1 MSTTS
6 LADTTAQAYPEVQVL
21 LRCAQTCYNPTSA
34 AQLPRL
40 LCPDFN
46 WAWLIRLALRHR
58 VLPLVYRGMQTI
70 DADLVPPPVWAELQ
84 HHFHANA
91 QRNLLLGGTLLRLL
105 RSLARHNIHALPY
118 KGPVLA
124 VAAYGNLALRQFGD
138 LDILVRQQD
147 VERAKDL
154 LLAQGYRWWE
164 QRPHTLLPR
173 QRKVYELISADG
185 QVLVELH
192 WAITSS
198 TFYFPL
204 DPARLWER
212 LETVVL
218 LETPVRTLTP
228 EHLLLILCIHG
239 AKHHWHRLAWICD
252 IAALLHVAAGMDWE
266 HLLEQA
272 DRLGCRRML
281 LLGVFLAQ
289 MLLGKSLSEP
299 VRHRLYADAAI
310 PRLAREVQEHLFTHT
325 NRPLAAVDRPLFYLR
340 LRERLRD
347 RLRCS
352 CYLVYHAITSR
363 LLSAF
368 SSAVPR
374 QNRRRGDQELGQE
387 GKEHG
392 QSGEK
397 RKIEGRLKT
406 SQKTS
411 PETQGENERGENNCP
426 PGMAERLLDGTK
438 GVTTGP
444 FLVRI
449 AVQQVD
455 RIVDEQPQ
463 SNAGDH
469 GSRCRQLDTAPAHQA
484 KNHHD
489 GKQVGNRCNNAKLP
503 GAQGQSNTP

>member
-1 MSTTS
+1 MSTTP
-6 LADTTAQAYPEVQVL
+6 LAEATAQACPEAQVL
-21 LRCAQTCYNPTSA
+21 LYCAQTCYNPASA

-40 LCPDFN
+40 LHPDFH
-46 WAWLIRLALRHR
+46 WDSLIRLALRHR
-58 VLPLVYRGMQTI
+58 VLPLVYRSMQAI
-70 DADLVPPPVWAELQ
+70 GANLAPPSVWADLQ

-105 RSLARHNIHALPY
+105 RLLARHDISAIPY

-124 VAAYGNLALRQFGD
+124 MVAYGNLALRQFGD

-164 QRPHTLLPR
+164 QRPITLLPR
-173 QRKVYELISADG
+173 QRKVYELISADS

-192 WAITSS
+192 WAVTSS

-218 LETPVRTLTP
+218 LGLPVRTLTP
-228 EHLLLILCIHG
+228 ESLLLILCVHG

-252 IAALLHVAAGMDWE
+252 IAALLHVSAEMDWQ
-266 HLLEQA
+266 HLLAQA
-272 DRLGCRRML
+272 DQLGCRRML
-281 LLGVFLAQ
+281 LLGVLLAQ
-289 MLLGKSLSEP
+289 TLLGTTLSEP
-299 VRHRLYADAAI
+299 LQHRLHADAAI
-310 PRLAREVQEHLFTHT
+310 PRLAQEVQARLFIDTR
-325 NRPLAAVDRPLFYLR
+325 RPLAAVDRPLFYLR

-352 CYLVYHAITSR
+352 CYLVYHTITSR

-368 SSAVPR
+368 GRAVPR

-392 QSGEK
+392 QTGEK
-397 RKIEGRLKT
+397 
-406 SQKTS
+406 
-411 PETQGENERGENNCP
+411 
-426 PGMAERLLDGTK
+426 
-438 GVTTGP
+438 
-444 FLVRI
+444 
-449 AVQQVD
+449 
-455 RIVDEQPQ
+455 
-463 SNAGDH
+463 
-469 GSRCRQLDTAPAHQA
+469 
-484 KNHHD
+484 
-489 GKQVGNRCNNAKLP
+489 
-503 GAQGQSNTP
+503 

>member
-1 MSTTS
+1 VYTTA
-6 LADTTAQAYPEVQVL
+6 LAEATAQARPEVQVL
-21 LRCAQTCYNPTSA
+21 LCCAQTCYNPASA

-40 LCPDFN
+40 LHPDFN
-46 WAWLIRLALRHR
+46 WGLLIRLALRHR
-58 VLPLVYRGMQTI
+58 VLPLLYRSVQTI
-70 DADLVPPPVWAELQ
+70 GADLVPPPIWAELQ

-105 RSLARHNIHALPY
+105 GLLARHDIPALPY

-124 VAAYGNLALRQFGD
+124 MAAYGNLALRQFGD

-164 QRPHTLLPR
+164 QRPITLLPR
-173 QRKVYELISADG
+173 QRKVYELISTDG

-218 LETPVRTLTP
+218 LETPVHTLTS
-228 EHLLLILCIHG
+228 EYLLLILCVHG

-252 IAALLHVAAGMDWE
+252 IAALLHVAAEMDWE
-266 HLLEQA
+266 YLLAQA

-281 LLGVFLAQ
+281 LLGVFLAHT
-289 MLLGKSLSEP
+289 LLGKSLSEP
-299 VRHRLYADAAI
+299 LQHRLDADVTM
-310 PRLAREVQEHLFTHT
+310 PSLTQEVQEHLFTHT
-325 NRPLAAVDRPLFYLR
+325 NRPLAAIDRPLFYLR

-352 CYLVYHAITSR
+352 CYLVYRAITSR
-363 LLSAF
+363 VLSSF

-374 QNRRRGDQELGQE
+374 QNRRRGDQ
-387 GKEHG
+387 
-392 QSGEK
+392 
-397 RKIEGRLKT
+397 
-406 SQKTS
+406 
-411 PETQGENERGENNCP
+411 
-426 PGMAERLLDGTK
+426 
-438 GVTTGP
+438 
-444 FLVRI
+444 
-449 AVQQVD
+449 
-455 RIVDEQPQ
+455 
-463 SNAGDH
+463 
-469 GSRCRQLDTAPAHQA
+469 
-484 KNHHD
+484 
-489 GKQVGNRCNNAKLP
+489 
-503 GAQGQSNTP
+503 